1 MCSTDQLRS
10 IRICTPAFSGF
21 LRRQGGRRAVRFF
34 YILGLRTRLSV
45 RRAFGHGYL
54 YGEHFAVDPSRRGG
68 GTGTAVLDYIKGL
81 GRPMLLEIELPVE
94 DDEMTFRRK
103 LFYERNGFILN
114 PWHHVQ
120 PAYHDDSVPV
130 EMHIMSWPYVFSKEE
145 KEEYETFRADQAGIM
160 P

>member
-1 MCSTDQLRS
+1 MIYALKSVNFFQFKSTTDCIFWLF
-10 IRICTPAFSGF
+10 TET
-21 LRRQGGRRAVRFF
+21 GRKTGRTVFF
-34 YILGLRTRLSV
+34 TFWD
-45 RRAFGHGYL
+45 FGHGYL

-145 KEEYETFRADQAGIM
+145 YETFRADQAGIM

>member
-1 MCSTDQLRS
+1 MRIFLKISEQAQCSL
-10 IRICTPAFSGF
+10 AG
-21 LRRQGGRRAVRFF
+21 
-34 YILGLRTRLSV
+34 
-45 RRAFGHGYL
+45 
-54 YGEHFAVDPSRRGG
+54 
-68 GTGTAVLDYIKGL
+68 
-81 GRPMLLEIELPVE
+81 PVE

-145 KEEYETFRADQAGIM
+145 YETFRADQAGIM